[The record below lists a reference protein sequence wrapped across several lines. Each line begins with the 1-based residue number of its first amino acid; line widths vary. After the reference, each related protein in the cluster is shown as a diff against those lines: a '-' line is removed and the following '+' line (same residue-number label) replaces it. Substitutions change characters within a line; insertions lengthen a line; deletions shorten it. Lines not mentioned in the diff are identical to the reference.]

1 MAELPAALANALAG
15 LAPETFAAGEHL
27 LRPDQRAGAVYYLRS
42 GLVRLYSL
50 DSEGHEHNHGFHGAD
65 EWVYGQLDFSQGRIC
80 CADSALGVEALQ
92 PTRALRVSLAELE
105 RWQLADPVI
114 ASYLLQQLM
123 AMNAQRLGREAD
135 LLQRDAEQRYRD
147 LLQRQPDLLQHVQLQ
162 QVARWLGITP
172 VALSRIRRRV
182 HGVH

>member
-1 MAELPAALANALAG
+1 MTELPAALASILA
-15 LAPETFAAGEHL
+15 ARVPEQFATGEPL
-27 LRPDQRAGAVYYLRS
+27 LRPGQRADAVYLLRA

-50 DSEGHEHNHGFHGAD
+50 DAEGQEHNHGFHSAD
-65 EWVYGQLDFSQGRIC
+65 EWVYGRLDFSHGRIC
-80 CADSALGVEALQ
+80 CAESALGVEALQ
-92 PTRALRVSLAELE
+92 PTRALRITLAELE
-105 RWQLADPVI
+105 RWQQADPVI

-147 LLQRQPDLLQHVQLQ
+147 LLARQPDLLQHVQLQ

-182 HGVH
+182 HGAG